1 MAKKRGKAGRKKGRS
16 DKPDTPAERKA
27 PKLPPVRTGAR
38 PHSPAP
44 PGRRG
49 R

>member
-1 MAKKRGKAGRKKGRS
+1 MGRRSKSKKAQKEAAKGGRQ
-16 DKPDTPAERKA
+16 PRKA